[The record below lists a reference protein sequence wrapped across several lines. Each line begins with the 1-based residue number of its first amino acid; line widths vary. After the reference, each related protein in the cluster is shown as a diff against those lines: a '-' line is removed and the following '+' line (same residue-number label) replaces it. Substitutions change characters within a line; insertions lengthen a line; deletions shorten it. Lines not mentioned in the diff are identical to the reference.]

1 VRVHVA
7 FTPAEQ
13 AEAPLGIVVDVIRA
27 TSTIAQAL
35 AGGYERILCCREIE
49 DVLRLKERLPDAQT
63 AGERRAVKIP
73 EFDFGVSPRDYVRA
87 RGRTLLLS
95 TTNGTAAILEAARRC
110 DEVWL
115 GSLLN
120 LAALSRAAQERGDDV
135 VVLCAGFQG
144 TFALDDAYCAG
155 RIVAELDAE
164 RTDAAVAAEVLAR
177 AYPDAWTGLTAR
189 TYGPPGLDDDIRFC
203 AQESVLDVIPRFDGM
218 DGPAAVVVAAG

>member
-7 FTPAEQ
+7 FTPAEE
-13 AEAPLGIVVDVIRA
+13 AAAPLGIVVDVIRA

-35 AGGYERILCCREIE
+35 AGGYERILCCREID

-73 EFDFGVSPRDYVRA
+73 EFDFGVSPRDYLHA

-120 LAALSRAAQERGDDV
+120 LGALCRAAQERNGDV
-135 VVLCAGFQG
+135 AVLCAGFQG
-144 TFALDDAYCAG
+144 AFALDDAYCAG
-155 RIVAELDAE
+155 RIVALLDGD
-164 RTDAAVAAEVLAR
+164 RTDAAVAAERLA
-177 AYPDAWTGLTAR
+177 ASFPSPLDGLNAR
-189 TYGPPGLDDDIRFC
+189 TYGPPGLEDDIRFC
-203 AQESVLDVIPRFDGM
+203 ARESVLETVPRLSRMVGR
-218 DGPAAVVVAAG
+218 AAEIVA